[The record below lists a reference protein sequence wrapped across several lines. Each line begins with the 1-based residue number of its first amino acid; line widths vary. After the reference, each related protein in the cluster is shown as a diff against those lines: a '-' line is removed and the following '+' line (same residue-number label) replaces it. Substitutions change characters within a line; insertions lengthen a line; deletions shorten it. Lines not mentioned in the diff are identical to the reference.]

1 MGENVN
7 TVDNLGRN
15 ATGQEA
21 GSPEAAPSAEQKST
35 EQQSAEQQSA
45 EQHKTPEQKARA
57 AKRQL
62 IKSLVFE
69 LALPLGG
76 YYVLHGVGLS
86 QWASLLISSLLVV
99 PWLALGMVR
108 SRRIEVMPVFTLLL
122 ILIGAL
128 MSMVSGS
135 PRVLLVRDSWV
146 FGVLG
151 LWVLGSLATQRPFML
166 TASRSIVATKIG
178 EAGAQEWVGRW
189 AHDATFRHHMRVLTT
204 VWGLGFT
211 VDAGIRVVLAYTLP
225 VDAVPLVS
233 TLQWLVVLGGLFGFH
248 FWYVTRNG
256 LKV

>member
-1 MGENVN
+1 MGGTSVMGENVN
-7 TVDNLGRN
+7 TSTEQESGPQ
-15 ATGQEA
+15 ATA
-21 GSPEAAPSAEQKST
+21 AEAAPDAGPSA
-35 EQQSAEQQSA
+35 APDA
-45 EQHKTPEQKARA
+45 AQKARA

-62 IKSLVFE
+62 TKSLVFE

-76 YYVLHGVGLS
+76 YYVLHGVGLG
-86 QWASLLISSLLVV
+86 QWASLLISSLLLV
-99 PWLALGMVR
+99 PWLVLGMVR
-108 SRRIEVMPVFTLLL
+108 SRRVEVMPVFTLLL
-122 ILIGAL
+122 IVLGAL

-151 LWVLGSLATQRPFML
+151 LWILGTLATQRPFML

-178 EAGAQEWVGRW
+178 EAGAEEWTGRW
-189 AHDATFRHHMRVLTT
+189 AYDATFRHHLRTLTT

-211 VDAGIRVVLAYTLP
+211 VDAGIRVALAYTLP
-225 VDAVPLVS
+225 VDLVPLVS

-248 FWYVTRNG
+248 IFYVNRNG